1 MSRGS
6 RVRSPPEADTFT
18 AVHGEIG
25 RVLVRYDFNRLAVYL
40 SFRTPIAGK
49 LPPLSPTLAA
59 PLRCYSGAGRESVV
73 VLVCNSVYVGGN
85 ATNTNNLEPLIGL
98 STADGR
104 RDGLAVLINS
114 LCALPATVLTSIRAR
129 SIATVKA
136 CS

>member
-49 LPPLSPTLAA
+49 LPPFPPLWRRRCVAMPGLVVNQSSCWSVTLCTSAA
-59 PLRCYSGAGRESVV
+59 TP
-73 VLVCNSVYVGGN
+73 
-85 ATNTNNLEPLIGL
+85 
-98 STADGR
+98 
-104 RDGLAVLINS
+104 
-114 LCALPATVLTSIRAR
+114 PAQTIWSR
-129 SIATVKA
+129 
-136 CS
+136 